1 MSFFVEYERR
11 QKEHIYQ
18 TFQRFMLGT
27 RIRENGGIDIPE
39 RLAEIGIV
47 YSNLDNDDI
56 RANGDILLYG
66 TYSDMID
73 YNSTMYFVPH
83 EINATHISV
92 QDIMYTAAFETD
104 DYSEVLSTKYVSALE
119 NTHKIDMSSFWTLFW
134 SINGASFG
142 FFVLLLGKLLNL
154 RNLKRQ
160 IKAAGYK
167 KQFNPIVMNTGDELE
182 QIAGAFNSTMQK
194 INDLKEARELFLR
207 NILHEFRTPVMK
219 GKIIAGINKDDE
231 FRDDLKQIFSRQEII
246 LNEIVKIEKFS
257 SHDWELEFNEY
268 RAIDLLDHAMDLLLR
283 DDTWRIKIF
292 TSEQAEIFNVDY
304 ELFATAIK
312 NLLDNALKYSKNNVE
327 VQILQGTFSI
337 VSEGEPLEASRLD
350 FSRIFNRK
358 SEVAGSGLGL
368 GIYIAN
374 QIFIKHGLEL
384 KYIHKSR
391 KNIFVI
397 SKNNN
402 K

>member
-1 MSFFVEYERR
+1 MLKISIIKLFSLLFLITLIVINLSFFVEYERR

-160 IKAAGYK
+160 IKAAGY
-167 KQFNPIVMNTGDELE
+167 
-182 QIAGAFNSTMQK
+182 
-194 INDLKEARELFLR
+194 
-207 NILHEFRTPVMK
+207 HC
-219 GKIIAGINKDDE
+219 
-231 FRDDLKQIFSRQEII
+231 
-246 LNEIVKIEKFS
+246 
-257 SHDWELEFNEY
+257 HEY
-268 RAIDLLDHAMDLLLR
+268 RR
-283 DDTWRIKIF
+283 
-292 TSEQAEIFNVDY
+292 
-304 ELFATAIK
+304 
-312 NLLDNALKYSKNNVE
+312 
-327 VQILQGTFSI
+327 
-337 VSEGEPLEASRLD
+337 
-350 FSRIFNRK
+350 
-358 SEVAGSGLGL
+358 
-368 GIYIAN
+368 
-374 QIFIKHGLEL
+374 
-384 KYIHKSR
+384 
-391 KNIFVI
+391 
-397 SKNNN
+397 
-402 K
+402 